1 MCNFS
6 AEESSLALKKVKKT
20 KKTTLSPIL
29 LKNNGTLI
37 TLSEGKFDT
46 TSAALKLSETKACG
60 LQTGVN
66 VSSLLILQKRL
77 SLVLTHPKKS
87 GR

>member
-1 MCNFS
+1 MCNFG

-20 KKTTLSPIL
+20 EKTALSPIL
-29 LKNNGTLI
+29 LKNNETLI
-37 TLSEGKFDT
+37 SLNEGKCDT
-46 TSAALKLSETKACG
+46 TSAAQKLSKTKACG
-60 LQTGVN
+60 LGTGVN
-66 VSSLLILQKRL
+66 VSSLLILQNRL